1 MNQIG
6 PQLKRLTILEDNMNE
21 KFLVTVGD
29 ETPYI
34 MCERHAQVFEK
45 AMIVGEIPHTIIEL
59 EEEDAPEHCHACDL
73 VVAKEYAKRVNEQ
86 SRIILPGEFI

>member
-1 MNQIG
+1 
-6 PQLKRLTILEDNMNE
+6 MNE
-21 KFLVTVGD
+21 KFLVTVGA

-45 AMIVGEIPHTIIEL
+45 AMIVNAVPHTIIEL
-59 EEEDAPEHCHACDL
+59 DEEHAPEHCHACDL
-73 VVAKEYAKRVNEQ
+73 VVAKAYAQHVNEQ